1 MLLQLWIDDKLSSFR
16 KKIEPKHSVY
26 ILDSK
31 YLYSC

>member
-1 MLLQLWIDDKLSSFR
+1 MLLQLWIDDTVLFQ
-16 KKIEPKHSVY
+16 KKNEPKHSVY